1 MKKKMIVMVAA
12 LLLLASIAL
21 PILEARAAMMDV
33 TGICSMSRVGKVV
46 TFTGASESTYDEDT
60 IRVTIT
66 LQEKRDG
73 TWHGVSSRTKSKQNS
88 DSVSTTKDYTVSGG
102 HYYRVYA
109 THYAKTGDV
118 VSTSSSWTGSIW
130 IPE

>member
-1 MKKKMIVMVAA
+1 MKRKMIVMVAA
-12 LLLLASIAL
+12 LPLLVSVVL
-21 PILEARAAMMDV
+21 PVSEARAAMMDA
-33 TGICSMSRVGKVV
+33 TGSCGMTRVGKSV
-46 TFTGASESTYDEDT
+46 TFSGRTSSGDDEDI

-73 TWHGVSSRTKSKQNS
+73 IWYGVSSKTVTDENTDLVTASK
-88 DSVSTTKDYTVSGG
+88 TYTVSGG

-109 THYAKTGDV
+109 THYAKTGAI
-118 VSTSSSWTGSIW
+118 VSTSSSNTESVW